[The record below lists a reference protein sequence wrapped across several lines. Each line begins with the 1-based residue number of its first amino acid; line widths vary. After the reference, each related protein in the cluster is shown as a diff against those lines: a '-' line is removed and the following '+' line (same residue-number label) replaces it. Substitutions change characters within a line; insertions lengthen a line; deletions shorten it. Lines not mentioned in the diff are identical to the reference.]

1 MPIEVASSFK
11 DRSAFSRSARNHDP
25 NDMTNTPSTGVPGAA
40 GTKQI
45 VPVEPD
51 THETFRDP
59 VAFGEREDDL
69 LDGIAIEM
77 SAFIG
82 RRAGGPRRCPGRR
95 RKPLA
100 LGAPLQVDPQQ

>member
-25 NDMTNTPSTGVPGAA
+25 NDMMSTPSTGVPGAA

-51 THETFRDP
+51 THENLRDA
-59 VAFGEREDDL
+59 VAFAERKDDL

-77 SAFIG
+77 SAVIG
-82 RRAGGPRRCPGRR
+82 RRAGHHRRCSSRR
-95 RKPLA
+95 GKPLA
-100 LGAPLQVDPQQ
+100 LGAPLQVNPQQ